1 MGKITQQARKN
12 YSDLI
17 LEYKKIMDEITKNEN
32 SFNADLKSGKITD
45 KVEYRKIEMADNVLN
60 LSSYFILLNT
70 LSSTLLGVKNE
81 NFLNEARKAVY
92 RSLIYFESVVTDDI
106 DIPFSELSD
115 FISKISDLSDS
126 RRFEIVKKL
135 GFTIDMIKESF
146 GENSKWKW
154 SFVELEG
161 RFATIAKN
169 MINYKTLVSGM
180 DPTLDGYENLVN
192 HLILVKKMLMLAATR
207 YREKYELNTFRI
219 DDFKLALNYLS
230 ALRRLHIY
238 LGENN
243 DAEVVKKN
251 LDIWKIKMEK
261 DSSKSI

>member
-12 YSDLI
+12 YSEHI
-17 LEYKKIMDEITKNEN
+17 IEYKKIMDEINNQEN
-32 SFNADLKSGKITD
+32 SFNTDLKAGKLAGRE
-45 KVEYRKIEMADNVLN
+45 EYLKIDVADSVLN

-70 LSSTLLGVKNE
+70 LSSNLLGVKNE
-81 NFLNEARKAVY
+81 NYLNEARKAVY
-92 RSLIYFESVVTDDI
+92 RALIYIEGVVSDDI
-106 DIPFSELSD
+106 DIPFSELSE
-115 FISKISDLSDS
+115 FLEKISEIPDDK
-126 RRFEIVKKL
+126 RFDIVKKL
-135 GFTIDMIKESF
+135 GFTIDMIKDSF
-146 GENSKWKW
+146 GDNSKWKW

-169 MINYKTLVSGM
+169 LINYKTLVSGM
-180 DPTLDGYENLVN
+180 DPTVEGYETRMN

-243 DAEVVKKN
+243 DADVVKKN
-251 LDIWKIKMEK
+251 LEIWKAKMEK
-261 DSSKSI
+261 DSSKSV